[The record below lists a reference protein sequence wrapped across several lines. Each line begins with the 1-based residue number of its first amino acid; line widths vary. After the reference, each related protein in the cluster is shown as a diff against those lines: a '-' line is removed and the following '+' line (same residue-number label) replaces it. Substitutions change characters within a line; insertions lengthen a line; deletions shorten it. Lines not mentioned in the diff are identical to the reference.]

1 MHRHGYKGRKFGRE
15 TDQRRA
21 LTRGLMCSL
30 IKYQSI
36 TTTLARAKEI
46 RPMLEKL
53 ITMAKKGD
61 LHNRRLIIA
70 RLNDLEAA
78 TLLVDVIAPQI
89 KRDSGYLKIERAGY
103 RRGDNSE
110 MGTISFVDE
119 IDYEVEPEKSEPK
132 PAAKPVAKTATKT
145 VVKTESKPA
154 AKSDAKS
161 ETKPES
167 KSAKKEDK

>member
-15 TDQRRA
+15 TDQRLA

-30 IKYQSI
+30 IKYQTI

-46 RPMLEKL
+46 RRDLEKI
-53 ITMAKKGD
+53 ITIAKKGG
-61 LHNRRLIIA
+61 LANRRLVIA
-70 RLNDLEAA
+70 RLNDLETA

-89 KRDSGYLKIERAGY
+89 KRDSGYLRIEHAGY

-119 IDYEVEPEKSEPK
+119 ISFEVAEEKPVEKKAERADEKKSE
-132 PAAKPVAKTATKT
+132 
-145 VVKTESKPA
+145 
-154 AKSDAKS
+154 AKSNAKK
-161 ETKPES
+161 T
-167 KSAKKEDK
+167 SAKKEDK

>member
-15 TDQRRA
+15 TDQRLA
-21 LTRGLMCSL
+21 LTRGLQCSL
-30 IKYQSI
+30 IKYQTV

-46 RPMLEKL
+46 RRSTEKL
-53 ITMAKKGD
+53 ITMARKGG

-70 RLNDLEAA
+70 RLNDLDAA

-89 KRDSGYLKIERAGY
+89 KRDSGYLKIEHAGF

-119 IDYEVEPEKSEPK
+119 IDFEVKPK
-132 PAAKPVAKTATKT
+132 EKTAE
-145 VVKTESKPA
+145 VKSG
-154 AKSDAKS
+154 AKS
-161 ETKPES
+161 EKTK
-167 KSAKKEDK
+167 KSEKEDK